1 MAKPLEETPLR
12 WEYPEDG
19 AYSTPIEKAQI
30 FIMNNF
36 RSEISLDRLAL
47 EARLS
52 KFHFARQFKAATGFT
67 CMQYL
72 LMVRISEATKLI
84 TSTRLRVSEIC
95 YEVGFGDLTHFER
108 RFKQDTGYTPSAFRK
123 AFGRS
128 AIRAER

>member
-1 MAKPLEETPLR
+1 MKPLDESPPG
-12 WEYPEDG
+12 WELPEDDVHN
-19 AYSTPIEKAQI
+19 TPIEKAQI

-36 RSEISLDRLAL
+36 RDEISLDRLAL

-52 KFHFARQFKAATGFT
+52 KFHFARQFKAVTGFT

-72 LMVRISEATKLI
+72 SMVRLSEATKLI
-84 TSTRLRVSEIC
+84 TSTRLRVSEVC

-108 RFKQDTGYTPSAFRK
+108 RFKRDTGYTPSAFRK

-128 AIRAER
+128 AIKAER